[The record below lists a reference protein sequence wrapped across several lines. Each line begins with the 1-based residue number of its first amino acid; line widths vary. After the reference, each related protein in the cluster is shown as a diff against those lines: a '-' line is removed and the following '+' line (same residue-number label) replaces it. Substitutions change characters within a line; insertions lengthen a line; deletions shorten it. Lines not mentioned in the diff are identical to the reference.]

1 MTDIGTGRREIDG
14 QTYMIDGKG
23 GLIPI
28 GVIKAQEQ
36 LQDDLVR
43 KIVGFAIP
51 LSEQITR
58 FREHCLEDV
67 DGFVAML
74 DQEYGAKRGGR
85 KGNLSFVSYDGLLK
99 VDVQVGETV
108 SFGPE
113 LQTAKELVDE
123 CLRDW
128 TADAREQLRAVITR
142 AFDVDAQGRINRY
155 NLTYLL
161 RMEIADERWQ
171 EAMRAIRDS
180 MRVIGSK
187 RYIRIYR
194 RAANDGA
201 WSSINLNMAGA

>member
-1 MTDIGTGRREIDG
+1 MTDISTGRCDVNG
-14 QTYMIDGKG
+14 QPFMIDGRG
-23 GLIPI
+23 ALVPE
-28 GVIKAQEQ
+28 GVVKAQDK

-43 KIVGFAIP
+43 KIVGYALP
-51 LSEQITR
+51 LSEQIAR
-58 FREHCLEDV
+58 FRDHCLEDV
-67 DGFVAML
+67 DGFVALL
-74 DQEYGAKRGGR
+74 DQEYGAKRGGK

-99 VDVQVGETV
+99 VEVQIGETI

-128 TADAREQLRAVITR
+128 TADAIEQLRAVITR
-142 AFDVDAQGRINRY
+142 AFDVDSQGKINRY

-161 RMEIADERWQ
+161 RMDMADERWQ

-187 RYIRIYR
+187 RYIRIYWR
-194 RAANDGA
+194 PNSDAV
-201 WSSINLNMAGA
+201 WSAINLNMASA

>member
-1 MTDIGTGRREIDG
+1 MPDISTGRCDVNG
-14 QTYMIDGKG
+14 QPFMIDGRG
-23 GLIPI
+23 ALVPET
-28 GVIKAQEQ
+28 VVKAQDR

-43 KIVGFAIP
+43 KIVGFAVP

-67 DGFVAML
+67 DSFVALL

-85 KGNLSFVSYDGLLK
+85 KGNLSFLSYDGLLK
-99 VDVQVGETV
+99 VDVQVGEMV
-108 SFGPE
+108 AFGPE

-123 CLRDW
+123 CLREW
-128 TADAREQLRAVITR
+128 TVDAREQLRAIITR

-171 EAMRAIRDS
+171 DAMRAIRDS
-180 MRVIGSK
+180 MRVVGSK
-187 RYIRIYR
+187 RYIRIYSR
-194 RAANDGA
+194 PSNDGQ
-201 WSSINLNMAGA
+201 WSAVNLNMAAA